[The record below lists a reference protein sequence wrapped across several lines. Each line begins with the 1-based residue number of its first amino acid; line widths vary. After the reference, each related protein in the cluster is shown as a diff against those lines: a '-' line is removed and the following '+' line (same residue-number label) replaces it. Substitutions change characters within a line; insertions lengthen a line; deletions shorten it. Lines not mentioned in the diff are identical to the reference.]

1 MTSFS
6 PEHLRPPW
14 GRVALSRGETL
25 PIRIGPLLLE
35 LRAEPGE
42 VWLTHR
48 RDEEAHRR
56 EEEAHRRKE
65 RVQPGREP
73 IDPGTEPGEW
83 TRWATGDR
91 EIGEVELR
99 PSLPD
104 RPVVVEPDQSFHLLP
119 GARARIYVRVP
130 VSVAVVAPSVSPR
143 PLVELPTEQLS
154 DTWWGDF
161 LAGELCYY
169 LPISAR
175 RRIGE
180 EHFLPHAAVAP
191 LDLRN
196 RADEDLTVEKLALR
210 VTHLGI
216 FQTDAGLWTDETRV
230 RYRGEILGSD
240 LEMAGHP
247 PEEAGEARGVS
258 APRTPLARGF
268 RARTFARLRGL
279 GVGG

>member
-14 GRVALSRGETL
+14 GRVALSPGETL
-25 PIRIGPLLLE
+25 PIRIGPLLVE

-42 VWLTHR
+42 VWLK
-48 RDEEAHRR
+48 HRR
-56 EEEAHRRKE
+56 EEEAR
-65 RVQPGREP
+65 PGREP
-73 IDPGTEPGEW
+73 GGSRGEPVDSGGGPVDSGADPSEW
-83 TRWATGDR
+83 TRWAVGDR

-99 PSLPD
+99 PTLPD
-104 RPVVVEPDQSFHLLP
+104 RPVVVEPEQAFHLLP

-130 VSVAVVAPSVSPR
+130 VRVAVVAPSVAPR
-143 PLVELPTEQLS
+143 PLTELPTQQLS

-161 LAGELCYY
+161 LSGELCYY

-175 RRIGE
+175 RRVEE
-180 EHFLPHAAVAP
+180 EHFLPHTAVAP

-210 VTHLGI
+210 VTHLGL
-216 FQTDAGLWTDETRV
+216 FQADAGLWTDETRV

-240 LEMAGHP
+240 LDMAGRAP
-247 PEEAGEARGVS
+247 KEAGSAQGVA